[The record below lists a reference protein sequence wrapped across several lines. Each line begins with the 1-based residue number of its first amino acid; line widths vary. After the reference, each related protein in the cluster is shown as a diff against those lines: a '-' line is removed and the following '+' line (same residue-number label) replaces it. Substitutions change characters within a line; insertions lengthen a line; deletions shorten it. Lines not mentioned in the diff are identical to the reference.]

1 MTSVLNIRYMLIGEA
16 ENNRIITEYS
26 NLSCSTKSKKTGPQ
40 IYQKLVKS
48 PSKKYEERNKI
59 EDKDQQQIF
68 YFLITQPNLLFIVLV
83 EEKYSERFVFQM
95 IEKIKQE
102 KVLEM
107 INEETNELNSKG
119 RQKIKSLLIPSKLR
133 VKLTKSQKYKKI

>member
-48 PSKKYEERNKI
+48 PSKKYEERNK
-59 EDKDQQQIF
+59 KR
-68 YFLITQPNLLFIVLV
+68 T
-83 EEKYSERFVFQM
+83 K
-95 IEKIKQE
+95 
-102 KVLEM
+102 
-107 INEETNELNSKG
+107 TNSKYF
-119 RQKIKSLLIPSKLR
+119 IF
-133 VKLTKSQKYKKI
+133 

>member
-68 YFLITQPNLLFIVLV
+68 YFLITQPNLLFI
-83 EEKYSERFVFQM
+83 
-95 IEKIKQE
+95 
-102 KVLEM
+102 
-107 INEETNELNSKG
+107 
-119 RQKIKSLLIPSKLR
+119 LLW
-133 VKLTKSQKYKKI
+133 KKNTQNALCFK

>member
-48 PSKKYEERNKI
+48 PSKN
-59 EDKDQQQIF
+59 
-68 YFLITQPNLLFIVLV
+68 
-83 EEKYSERFVFQM
+83 
-95 IEKIKQE
+95 
-102 KVLEM
+102 
-107 INEETNELNSKG
+107 
-119 RQKIKSLLIPSKLR
+119 
-133 VKLTKSQKYKKI
+133 TKSEIK